1 MQSIIMSL
9 SRYAGVIRLFFWLAL
24 PSTTAVPVG
33 IWGGTPYTEDCM
45 DTDDGSCTVLPDLTA
60 DFGFTVVMTRMKAG
74 YLANTFL
81 PHIEEKGWKAV
92 IGFNSQWTPDDDA
105 DGCGGK

>member
-1 MQSIIMSL
+1 
-9 SRYAGVIRLFFWLAL
+9 
-24 PSTTAVPVG
+24 
-33 IWGGTPYTEDCM
+33 M
-45 DTDDGSCTVLPDLTA
+45 DSDDDDGSCTVLSDLTA
-60 DFGFTVVMTRMKAG
+60 DFGFTIVMTRMKAG

-105 DGCGGK
+105 DGCGGKFCHHKIDFRCAPMICLFNI